1 MIGSLSAVLVVYRRV
16 KQTVVER
23 NRHEVQAV
31 LAEMQ
36 TVNAL
41 YVADIKIY
49 RGKSSSVRMAETRP
63 QKIFTRSSVFCLSD
77 VCEQSIIRGS
87 KKLFIELFFN
97 GRGRL
102 DYVRNVAKKFD
113 VPEPDYPLSNS
124 KNISSRRLMF

>member
-1 MIGSLSAVLVVYRRV
+1 MLVVYRRV

-41 YVADIKIY
+41 YVAHIKIY

-63 QKIFTRSSVFCLSD
+63 QKIFTRSSVFCLLD
-77 VCEQSIIRGS
+77 VCE
-87 KKLFIELFFN
+87 
-97 GRGRL
+97 
-102 DYVRNVAKKFD
+102 
-113 VPEPDYPLSNS
+113 LSLSSVVVKNS
-124 KNISSRRLMF
+124 LLNCFLTEEAV